1 MSTRQ
6 YYRKLHTFFVE
17 VCADPL
23 YAQLHVQNYVPENG
37 REMFEYLQKTLPVI
51 HRKDY
56 FQIIWNCKF
65 LLPEQKKYLLPD
77 NGVIDVENIDI
88 AMYIK
93 INSLF
98 DGETHFLWSKV
109 NKVRNYVSHIPMVH
123 LQGVSTEEDD
133 FNNKF
138 IAIKKCLFD
147 SRLLSWERLN
157 HFEHWIIN
165 N

>member
-1 MSTRQ
+1 MSTGQ

-23 YAQLHVQNYVPENG
+23 YEQLHVQNYVPKNG
-37 REMFEYLQKTLPVI
+37 REMFEYLRKTLPVI

-56 FQIIWNCKF
+56 FQIIWNCEF
-65 LLPEQKKYLLPD
+65 LSRKQKRYLFPD

-98 DGETHFLWSKV
+98 DGETNFLWSYV
-109 NKVRNYVSHIPMVH
+109 AYVRNYVSHIPMVH
-123 LQGVSTEEDD
+123 LQEVSTEEDD

-138 IAIKKCLFD
+138 IEIKKCLFD
-147 SRLLSWERLN
+147 SGLSWERLN
-157 HFEHWIIN
+157 YFEHWIIN